1 MSLDMEDFTLD
12 MIIAQA
18 KAAQLKKE
26 ADAEKLPALFDKTL
40 NALVSACEKLEAITA
55 ESDQL
60 ASELE
65 EVKAL
70 FVDAIGDGWYDGYL
84 ACKNDV
90 SNEHFDIDTV
100 KDSDVLQ
107 WSEHYESEHRYSKS
121 IADIR
126 ATAGRDGFIAGILLV
141 NPTAKGRESLN
152 DEANKYADSIRKS
165 AKDGE

>member
-26 ADAEKLPALFDKTL
+26 TDAEKLPALFDKTL
-40 NALVSACEKLEAITA
+40 NALVTACEKLEAITA
-55 ESDQL
+55 ERDQL
-60 ASELE
+60 ANELE

-70 FVDAIGDGWYDGYL
+70 FVDAIGDGWYDGYMERIKDEKSDD
-84 ACKNDV
+84 CDDHSFTEEDV
-90 SNEHFDIDTV
+90 MH
-100 KDSDVLQ
+100 

-126 ATAGRDGFIAGILLV
+126 AKAIRDFAKESAEGFEMPFIEDLAEEWI
-141 NPTAKGRESLN
+141 TRQA
-152 DEANKYADSIRKS
+152 
-165 AKDGE
+165 AKDGSA